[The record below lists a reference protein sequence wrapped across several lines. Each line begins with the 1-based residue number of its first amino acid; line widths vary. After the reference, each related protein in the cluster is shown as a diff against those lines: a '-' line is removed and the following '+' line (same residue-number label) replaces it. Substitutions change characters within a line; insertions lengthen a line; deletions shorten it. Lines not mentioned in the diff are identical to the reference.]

1 MEQTQVSS
9 SKMAVILAM
18 FIASEFMVTYGNVNA
33 GRDTWFALLLTVLGT
48 LFLAL
53 LYYFLLTL
61 IPQGDLFIALDQAF
75 GKILGKLLIILY
87 IAYGLIVATISFY
100 QFNSFIRILS
110 FGNTPYLFIALIVL
124 TVLYFLLRSGLKAII
139 QLFVIIFPVFMAM
152 LILSFCCFIPNIS
165 FPTFCPF

>member
-53 LYYFLLTL
+53 LYYFLLTI

-75 GKILGKLLIILY
+75 GKILGKLLITLY
-87 IAYGLIVATISFY
+87 IAYGL
-100 QFNSFIRILS
+100 
-110 FGNTPYLFIALIVL
+110 
-124 TVLYFLLRSGLKAII
+124 
-139 QLFVIIFPVFMAM
+139 
-152 LILSFCCFIPNIS
+152 
-165 FPTFCPF
+165 